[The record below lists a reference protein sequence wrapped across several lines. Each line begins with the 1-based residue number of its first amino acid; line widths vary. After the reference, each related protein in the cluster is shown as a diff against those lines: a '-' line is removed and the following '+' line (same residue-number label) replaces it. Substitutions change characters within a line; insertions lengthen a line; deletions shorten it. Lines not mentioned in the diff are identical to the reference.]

1 MVRIVG
7 SEKNRRGVEGIKS
20 LGRVVSVTVLTI
32 LMVAT
37 TASVQ
42 AEENITVD
50 RKAQAEIIDSISAT
64 LNTTYVFPDV
74 AREMEKYIRK
84 QYKDKAYEDITS
96 LEEFVGVLTTDLR
109 EICHDKHL
117 RVSFISPE
125 RLAQIEA
132 DTNKAQN
139 EQLEFKYAEYTNFD
153 FVKVERLPA
162 NVGYLKF
169 NSFSGYPEAGETAI
183 AAMAFLANTDALI
196 IDLRENGGGDP
207 VMIQLLTSYFFDE
220 PVHLNS
226 FYIRKTDSIQQFWTQ
241 NWVPGK
247 RLSDIPIF
255 VLTSSYTFSG
265 AEEFS
270 FNLKNLKRATLI
282 GETTGGGAHP
292 CDYELYANL
301 NVQLKVPYGRAINP
315 ITGTNWEGTGVEP
328 HIAVAADDALMTARV
343 EAMKRIK
350 ENPRHEKVVPILDWH
365 IAGLTA
371 KLNPV
376 EVDEAILKE
385 YIGDYGPRHV
395 MIEDGVLY
403 YQCDERPKYKMIP
416 MTEDTFWFEDIHYFR
431 LKFVR
436 DEDGQVVEVNGLY
449 DNGKVDRNPRDN
461 DQ

>member
-1 MVRIVG
+1 VRI
-7 SEKNRRGVEGIKS
+7 IKS
-20 LGRVVSVTVLTI
+20 KNNCRSVEAIKSIRWMVSITILTI
-32 LMVAT
+32 LTIVAAAMVR
-37 TASVQ
+37 
-42 AEENITVD
+42 AEEKITID
-50 RKAQAEIIDSISAT
+50 HKGQAEIIDSISAS

-74 AREMEKYIRK
+74 ASKMEKYIRK
-84 QYKDKAYEDITS
+84 QYKNKAYENITN

-117 RVSFISPE
+117 RVSFISPK
-125 RLAQIEA
+125 RLAQIKA
-132 DTNKAQN
+132 DTNKVKN
-139 EQLEFKYAEYTNFD
+139 ERLTFRYAEYSNFD

-162 NVGYLKF
+162 NVGYLRLDG
-169 NSFSGYPEAGETAI
+169 FSGYPEAGETAI
-183 AAMAFLANTDALI
+183 AAMAFLANVDALI

-207 VMIQLLTSYFFDE
+207 AMIQLLTSYFFDE

-226 FYIRKTDSIQQFWTQ
+226 FYIRKTDSIKQFWTQ

-247 RLSDIPIF
+247 RLSDIPLF

-292 CDYELYANL
+292 CNYELYANL

-315 ITGTNWEGTGVEP
+315 ITCTNWEGTGVEP

-343 EAMKRIK
+343 EAMKKIK
-350 ENPRHEKVVPILDWH
+350 ENPRDERILPILDWY
-365 IAGLTA
+365 ITGLTA

-376 EVDEAILKE
+376 VVDKNILKE
-385 YIGDYGPRHV
+385 YAGDYGPRH
-395 MIEDGVLY
+395 IILEDDVLY
-403 YQCDERPKYKMIP
+403 YQRDERPKYKMIP
-416 MTEDTFWFEDIHYFR
+416 MTEDTFWFEDIDYFR

-436 DEDGQVVEVNGLY
+436 DADSQVIEVNGLY
-449 DNGKVDRNPRDN
+449 DNGHIDRNPRDPN
-461 DQ
+461 Q